1 MHHQLLHDDGA
12 KTWAV
17 VLDTGDEV
25 TACLLDF
32 AKANQLEATHL
43 SAIGAFERAVLGY
56 FDWQSKSYQRNPVAS
71 QCEVVSLLG
80 DIARSDGQPKLHM
93 HAVLGLA
100 DGRALGGHLL
110 EGHVRPTLEV
120 IVTETPAHLR
130 RRHDPVSGLALID
143 LPASTVRNPS

>member
-1 MHHQLLHDDGA
+1 MHHRLLHDDGI

-25 TACLLDF
+25 NACLRDF
-32 AKANQLEATHL
+32 ATANHL
-43 SAIGAFERAVLGY
+43 DAGHFSAIGAFERAVLGY
-56 FDWQSKSYQRNPVAS
+56 FDWHSKSYRHNPVPS
-71 QCEVVSLLG
+71 QSEVVSLLG
-80 DIARSDGQPKLHM
+80 DITLSDGKPKLHM

-110 EGHVRPTLEV
+110 EGQVRPTLEV

-143 LPASTVRNPS
+143 LQASTARNPP

>member
-1 MHHQLLHDDGA
+1 MHHQLLQDNGS

-25 TACLLDF
+25 NACLLDF
-32 AKANQLEATHL
+32 AKANQLDAAHL

-56 FDWQSKSYQRNPVAS
+56 FDWQSKAYQRNPVAS

-80 DIARSDGQPKLHM
+80 DITLSEGQPKLHM

-110 EGHVRPTLEV
+110 EGHVRPTLEI

-143 LPASTVRNPS
+143 LQASTARNPS

>member
-1 MHHQLLHDDGA
+1 MRQQLLYDDGG

-25 TACLLDF
+25 SACLLDF
-32 AKANQLEATHL
+32 ATANRLDAAHL

-56 FDWQSKSYQRNPVAS
+56 FAWPRRTYRHNPVDT

-80 DIARSDGQPKLHM
+80 DITLSEGKPMLHM

-120 IVTETPAHLR
+120 VVTEAPAQLR

-143 LPASTVRNPS
+143 LQASTARKPP

>member
-1 MHHQLLHDDGA
+1 MHYQLIHQADTR
-12 KTWAV
+12 TWAV
-17 VLDTGDEV
+17 VLDTGDEAN
-25 TACLLDF
+25 ACLLAF
-32 AKANQLEATHL
+32 AREQHL
-43 SAIGAFERAVLGY
+43 SAAHLTAIGAFQRAVLGY
-56 FDWQSKSYQRNPVAS
+56 FDWQSKSYQRNPVAN

-80 DIARSDGQPKLHM
+80 DIALSDGQPKLHM

-143 LPASTVRNPS
+143 LPASTARNPP